1 MKYNLFLFDLDD
13 TLLDFQASEKLCFN
27 ETFINFGI
35 KDLLEDIHKTYKVEN
50 NLLWKQLER
59 GEVDK
64 DFLKVE
70 RFKRTLN
77 HHKIE
82 IAPHKMANFYLNQLP
97 KHVVLLDGAVEILS
111 YLKQFGEV
119 GVITNGIEFVQR
131 ERIQNSELKFL
142 IDFIAVSEE
151 CGFAKPDSRFFE
163 YTVKKAKKFTKDSTI
178 VIGDRLDAD
187 ILGANQ
193 FGLDSCWY
201 NQHHVENKSA
211 AKPTYVVHDLI
222 NLKTLFKA

>member
-70 RFKRTLN
+70 RFKRTLD

-82 IAPHKMANFYLNQLP
+82 IPPHKMANFYLEQLP
-97 KHVVLLDGAVEILS
+97 KHVVLLDGAIDALS
-111 YLKQFGEV
+111 YCKQFGEV
-119 GVITNGIEFVQR
+119 GIITNGIEFVQR
-131 ERIQNSELKFL
+131 ERINNSELKFL

-151 CGFAKPDSRFFE
+151 CGFAKPDIRFFE
-163 YTVKKAKKFTKDSTI
+163 YTVKKAKTFDKESTI

-193 FGLDSCWY
+193 FGIDSCWY
-201 NQHHVENKSA
+201 NQHIAENTSDAIPTFTVNNLLSLKSI
-211 AKPTYVVHDLI
+211 L
-222 NLKTLFKA
+222 N

>member
-1 MKYNLFLFDLDD
+1 MKYSLFLFDLDD

-35 KDLLEDIHKTYKVEN
+35 KNLLEEIHKTYKVEN

-70 RFKRTLN
+70 RFKRTLD
-77 HHKIE
+77 HHQIE
-82 IAPHKMANFYLNQLP
+82 IPPHKMAEFYLEQLP
-97 KHVVLLDGAVEILS
+97 KHVVLLDGAIDALS
-111 YLKQFGEV
+111 HLKQFGEI

-131 ERIQNSELKFL
+131 ERIKNSELKFL
-142 IDFIAVSEE
+142 IDFVAVSEE
-151 CGFAKPDSRFFE
+151 CGFAKPDVRFFD
-163 YTVKKAKKFTKDSTI
+163 YTVKKAKQFTKESTV

-193 FGLDSCWY
+193 FGIDSCWY
-201 NQHHVENKSA
+201 NQHKAENTST
-211 AKPTYVVHDLI
+211 AKPTFMVNDLLS
-222 NLKTLFKA
+222 LKKIFS